1 MLLQVYLKIYVIPF
15 IFVYKKSIFCTINYA
30 TICAQFTQ
38 KRLNVGISTKKLE
51 ALVDEVVLPFEK
63 FIIEDSRLARYLSDP
78 EVAKVHNLA
87 VAKLSIYI
95 YSDIKRAYEYVQE
108 AAKKH
113 KIKEIPVENLREFYS
128 LYFVLCRE
136 WNQKNMEVEDRF
148 GKNLEV
154 IEQFVYDSF
163 SKENESKEEF
173 FIYDSPVISQDMA
186 KMHYGDDVKISALA
200 FCAEGSIDELDIQDI
215 LESCGELADV
225 VQDYNLEYNEAYFLN
240 VKEYLDSY
248 AKVLEKNFE
257 FRDLGYSLSKLS
269 ALLEIHLESLPNHA
283 NKKKILVIL
292 NAIAEDL
299 IGWTE
304 AVLKEKTAVDIHYLD
319 ASLFSSI
326 IQFEMMLTPASEEDD
341 SLEFF

>member
-30 TICAQFTQ
+30 TIYAQFTQ

-173 FIYDSPVISQDMA
+173 FIYDSPTISQDMA
-186 KMHYGDDVKISALA
+186 KMHYSDDVKISALA

-269 ALLEIHLESLPNHA
+269 ALLEIHLESLPTHA

-326 IQFEMMLTPASEEDD
+326 IQFEMMLTPESEEDD

>member
-15 IFVYKKSIFCTINYA
+15 ICVYKKSIFCTINYA

-173 FIYDSPVISQDMA
+173 FIYDSPTISQDMA
-186 KMHYGDDVKISALA
+186 KMHYSDDVKISALA

-269 ALLEIHLESLPNHA
+269 ALLEIHLESLPTHA

-326 IQFEMMLTPASEEDD
+326 IQFEMMLTPESEEDD

>member
-186 KMHYGDDVKISALA
+186 KMHYSDDVKISALA

-326 IQFEMMLTPASEEDD
+326 IQFEMMLTPESEEDD

>member
-15 IFVYKKSIFCTINYA
+15 ICVYKKSIFCTINYA

-186 KMHYGDDVKISALA
+186 KMHYGDDFKIHALA

-269 ALLEIHLESLPNHA
+269 ALLEIHLKSLPNHA

-326 IQFEMMLTPASEEDD
+326 IQFEMMLTPESEEDD

>member
-173 FIYDSPVISQDMA
+173 FIYDSPTISQDMA
-186 KMHYGDDVKISALA
+186 KMHYSDDVKISALA

-269 ALLEIHLESLPNHA
+269 ALLEIHLESLPTHA

-326 IQFEMMLTPASEEDD
+326 IQFEMMLTPESEEDD

>member
-30 TICAQFTQ
+30 TICTQFTQ

-173 FIYDSPVISQDMA
+173 FIYDSPTISQDMA
-186 KMHYGDDVKISALA
+186 KMHYSDDVKISALA

>member
-186 KMHYGDDVKISALA
+186 KMHYSDDVKISALA